1 LDALTI
7 AFEGPEQFVSQDENL
22 PLPARSSQSTAG
34 AHETTDVVVEG
45 QTGDIEFSDGPYMPY
60 AEGAPMCADGCCPNC
75 GSECGG
81 GVCESACACGCGG
94 EVGCACE
101 PGCGCQN
108 CNSKDMFCLGYGD
121 DQSCHTIRV
130 RLPKW
135 QEFTVFGGVQGFKG
149 PYDQTRDSGNFG
161 FHEGFNTGWKMPFTN
176 VGYQIGYRAVHSQ
189 LNGDKDTNIADP
201 HTQQFVTLGLFQRA
215 KNGIQFG
222 IAWDMLR
229 DERWDAV
236 DFHQLRGELSLVE
249 RGCHEIG
256 LAAAVHLNEHEPF
269 PANDEEPSVV
279 FQASDQYLLFY
290 RFHGPRGGE
299 GRVYGGFNDDEDG
312 IIGADALIP
321 LHDRWSLA
329 TGFTYLI
336 PDEDAGQLGASQEGW
351 NIATAL
357 VWHWDCRAR
366 KSHSNCYRPLFNVA
380 DNGYLIV
387 DERLGAPATD

>member
-1 LDALTI
+1 
-7 AFEGPEQFVSQDENL
+7 
-22 PLPARSSQSTAG
+22 
-34 AHETTDVVVEG
+34 
-45 QTGDIEFSDGPYMPY
+45 
-60 AEGAPMCADGCCPNC
+60 
-75 GSECGG
+75 
-81 GVCESACACGCGG
+81 
-94 EVGCACE
+94 
-101 PGCGCQN
+101 
-108 CNSKDMFCLGYGD
+108 MFCLGYGD

-135 QEFTVFGGVQGFKG
+135 QELTVFGGVQGFKG

-161 FHEGFNTGWKMPFTN
+161 FHEGFNTGWKVPFTN
-176 VGYQIGYRAVHSQ
+176 AGYQIGYRAVHSQ

-201 HTQQFVTLGLFQRA
+201 HTQQFVTFGLFQRA

-236 DFHQLRGELSLVE
+236 DFHQLRGELSLVD

-299 GRVYGGFNDDEDG
+299 GRFYGGFNDDEDG

-336 PDEDAGQLGASQEGW
+336 PDEDAGRLGASQEGW